1 MELKN
6 LDDDMLDQEIEETG
20 FKFLDFNE
28 ENISDGGYHD
38 ICNSL
43 LNQIKIVEKMYKDQ
57 LGGLGKRKQD
67 LKDAIVY
74 DIKASIICVAIV
86 FFLIGI
92 VKFSEYAMIDGAL
105 LVIYGFVKIGFP
117 AFSLAILFFIMPTF
131 LRRLY
136 VNVRNYHVMNETF
149 ADEKVGNDIVTFVQ
163 EERFL
168 KDKLYDI
175 KAVREAHKKVEADY
189 AGKFDEEWDE
199 RIQSDVNRLR
209 KASVFREYYAHGVKK
224 ESAIRQAFTPYLV
237 IVIITILAVIF
248 YLVLK

>member
-6 LDDDMLDQEIEETG
+6 SDDDMLDQEIEETG
-20 FKFLDFNE
+20 LKFLDFNE

-43 LNQIKIVEKMYKDQ
+43 LNQIKHVEKMYKDQ

-105 LVIYGFVKIGFP
+105 LVI
-117 AFSLAILFFIMPTF
+117 
-131 LRRLY
+131 
-136 VNVRNYHVMNETF
+136 
-149 ADEKVGNDIVTFVQ
+149 
-163 EERFL
+163 
-168 KDKLYDI
+168 
-175 KAVREAHKKVEADY
+175 
-189 AGKFDEEWDE
+189 
-199 RIQSDVNRLR
+199 
-209 KASVFREYYAHGVKK
+209 
-224 ESAIRQAFTPYLV
+224 
-237 IVIITILAVIF
+237 
-248 YLVLK
+248 